1 VKIFEL
7 FNISELKNRIKK
19 SIDFLYT
26 KKDNKQVKMIF
37 ILTNLF
43 TTLQC
48 QRTTIRDKL
57 TFAEAA
63 LQGEG

>member
-7 FNISELKNRIKK
+7 FNISELKIAYEK
-19 SIDFLYT
+19 SIVFLYT
-26 KKDNKQVKMIF
+26 KKDNKQVKKNI
-37 ILTNLF
+37 ILIKLF

-63 LQGEG
+63 L

>member
-1 VKIFEL
+1 MKIFEL
-7 FNISELKNRIKK
+7 FNISELKKRVKK
-19 SIDFLYT
+19 SIVFLYT

>member
-1 VKIFEL
+1 MKIFEL
-7 FNISELKNRIKK
+7 FNISELKIAYEK
-19 SIDFLYT
+19 SIVFLYT
-26 KKDNKQVKMIF
+26 KKDNKQVKKNI
-37 ILTNLF
+37 ILIKLF

-63 LQGEG
+63 L

>member
-63 LQGEG
+63 L

>member
-7 FNISELKNRIKK
+7 FNSSELKKRVKK
-19 SIDFLYT
+19 SIVFLYT
-26 KKDNKQVKMIF
+26 KKDNTKVKMIF

>member
-1 VKIFEL
+1 MKIFEL

-63 LQGEG
+63 L

>member
-1 VKIFEL
+1 
-7 FNISELKNRIKK
+7 
-19 SIDFLYT
+19 
-26 KKDNKQVKMIF
+26 MIF

-57 TFAEAA
+57 TFVEAA
-63 LQGEG
+63 LWRVELIPNYIEVVGEKLLNFITY